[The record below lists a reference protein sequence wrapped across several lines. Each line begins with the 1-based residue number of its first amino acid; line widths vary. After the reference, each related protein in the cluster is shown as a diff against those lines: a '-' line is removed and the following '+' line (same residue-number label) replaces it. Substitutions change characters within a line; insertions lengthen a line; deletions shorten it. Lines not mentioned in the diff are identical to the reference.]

1 MMEMLHPTENAQEK
15 LDELLRQVKKAK
27 KTNPK
32 THLTKDLSDN
42 CRVKPLSFSSILA
55 CTWNFR
61 IILSSARDGAILE
74 EFIIPGNST
83 GTLTRAQ
90 RKVLIRQGFVASP
103 ELTLPGDA
111 KEAQKKQAELSH
123 AG

>member
-1 MMEMLHPTENAQEK
+1 M
-15 LDELLRQVKKAK
+15 
-27 KTNPK
+27 
-32 THLTKDLSDN
+32 
-42 CRVKPLSFSSILA
+42 SFSSILA

>member
-1 MMEMLHPTENAQEK
+1 MNSLHKLKKQKKKNPPKNHPTK
-15 LDELLRQVKKAK
+15 
-27 KTNPK
+27 
-32 THLTKDLSDN
+32 HLSDN
-42 CRVKPLSFSSILA
+42 CRVKPLSFSSILT

-61 IILSSARDGAILE
+61 ILLSNARDGAILE
-74 EFIIPGNST
+74 EFIVPGNST
-83 GTLTRAQ
+83 GTLTRAR
-90 RKVLIRQGFVASP
+90 RKALIRQGFVASS